1 MNTHVPDFCV
11 NSSRQG
17 RRGGSE
23 EVGRLPTPTSGVV
36 DVVSGISGQAV
47 RSCVVMRAKLSVAES
62 QASQMLATHT
72 HTHIYSSRRANE
84 VRESARETSGGCSDP
99 RDRGMYEALS
109 M

>member
-11 NSSRQG
+11 DSSRQG

-23 EVGRLPTPTSGVV
+23 EMGRLPTPTSGVV
-36 DVVSGISGQAV
+36 DVVFGISGQAV

-62 QASQMLATHT
+62 QASQMLAT